1 MIFFLAS
8 KRLADLLQE
17 QHSDPWLQDF
27 LNALKPGDTAG
38 LLALQQAIQLNQKQ
52 HASDARDRAVEAALF
67 FRKSHNPAGEIRA
80 RYEEIYADQRSLNG
94 QLCLDDAATLEPRV
108 RATSYH
114 ELFSRLLVDKAI
126 CEKRAGRP
134 GEIDKSLDEAQQV
147 AEKFKFQVIT
157 LRVLGIASGLKK
169 EAGACPAA
177 WAKTSQGLE
186 VYWQGGYP
194 AERLF
199 QFYQPLSECSENQ
212 QLWHT
217 ADALR
222 TRAIQI
228 RESIDR
234 QGAQNSIMLGVL
246 YLDSANIQIALRREG
261 PAAKA
266 LATAV
271 SIFQKDGEQPTTRK
285 FRADILIR
293 LAELQFENGN
303 PGAAFHTLEPVLDFS
318 SSSGDTTI
326 SMRGNRVLGDINRA
340 KSNLAASAEAYQKG
354 IILSERSLSTLASSR
369 ERLDWIV
376 TVDKLYRG
384 LTEVWLKNK
393 RSADAWKLWEWYKSR
408 SVQIS
413 NGHQDRETP
422 GLTWAEMERKI
433 LQTPVPD
440 EPMPRLSFAVFDD
453 GVQTWVV
460 RHNKITARWKEI
472 HQAKVEQK
480 TNVLFERASN
490 PASELSDVWAAGEDL
505 YSILWEPVAGDL
517 PGSGPVIVELDAPIQ
532 HLLIEAIRTRKQYLF
547 EKYEFIYSP
556 GILMDSGLRAPR
568 KIDSRSPTFLLN
580 ASTSSGES
588 PIPSQ
593 LREVRTVSRQLANV
607 DIGDGASI
615 TLKQIRSN
623 LQKNEI
629 FFFAGHGLRNGEDLS
644 LVVNP
649 SLMVKAS
656 DLMPENMS
664 RLQLAILAACS
675 TGTSDENGLMDTHS
689 LDNSFLAAGVPRVIS
704 SRWDVDSDSTAD
716 LMEGIVT
723 KLGQRA
729 PVAQAMYSVQQDI
742 LKKEQHPYYWAG
754 FYFAGRAD

>member
-1 MIFFLAS
+1 LAS
-8 KRLADLLQE
+8 KKLADLLEE
-17 QHSDPWLQDF
+17 QHSDPWLKDF

-38 LLALQQAIQLNQKQ
+38 LVALQQAIQLNQKQ
-52 HASDARDRAVEAALF
+52 HASDARDRATEAVLF
-67 FRKSHNPAGEIRA
+67 FRKSRNFPGEMRA
-80 RYEEIYADQRSLNG
+80 RYEEIYADQRSLDG
-94 QLCLDDAATLEPRV
+94 QVCLDDAAALEPRV

-114 ELFSRLLVDKAI
+114 DLFSRLLVDKAI

-134 GEIDKSLDEAQQV
+134 GEIDKTLDEAQQV
-147 AEKFKFQVIT
+147 AENFKFQVIN

-177 WAKTSQGLE
+177 WAKSSKGLE

-194 AERLF
+194 ADRLF
-199 QFYQPLSECSENQ
+199 QLYQPLSECSENQ
-212 QLWHT
+212 QLWHV

-228 RESIDR
+228 RESIDKR
-234 QGAQNSIMLGVL
+234 SGQHSIMLGIL
-246 YLDSANIQIALRREG
+246 YLDSANILIALKRE
-261 PAAKA
+261 PAAAKA
-266 LATAV
+266 LEAAL
-271 SIFQKDGEQPTTRK
+271 SILKPDLEEPTTRK
-285 FRADILIR
+285 FRAGIMIR
-293 LAELQFENGN
+293 LAELQLENGN
-303 PGAAFHTLEPVLDFS
+303 PDAAFHTLEPVLDFS
-318 SSSGDTTI
+318 SAIGDTTI
-326 SMRGNRVLGDINRA
+326 SMRGSRVLGDIHRA
-340 KSNLAASAEAYQKG
+340 KGNLADSAEAYQNG
-354 IILSERSLSTLASSR
+354 IILSERSLSTLANSR
-369 ERLDWIV
+369 ERLDWIA

-393 RSADAWKLWEWYKSR
+393 RPEDAWKLWEWYKSR

-433 LQTPVPD
+433 LETPVPD
-440 EPMPRLSFAVFDD
+440 EPGPRLSFAVFDE
-453 GVQTWVV
+453 GVQTWIV
-460 RHNKITARWKEI
+460 RNRKIVARWKDV
-472 HQAKVEQK
+472 HRSKVEQK
-480 TNVLFERASN
+480 TNALFERASN
-490 PASELSDVWAAGEDL
+490 PSSELSDVWAAGEDL
-505 YSILWEPVAGDL
+505 YSLLWEPVAGDL
-517 PGSGPVIVELDAPIQ
+517 PGSGPVVVELDAPIQ
-532 HLLIEAIRTRKQYLF
+532 HLLIEAIRTGKRYLF

-568 KIDSRSPTFLLN
+568 KIDGRSPTFLLN

-593 LREVRTVSRQLANV
+593 LREVRTVSKQMANV
-607 DIGDGASI
+607 DIGEGASI
-615 TLKQIRSN
+615 TLQQIRSN

-629 FFFAGHGLRNGEDLS
+629 FFFAGHGLRDGQDLS

-649 SLMVKAS
+649 SLMVRAG

-675 TGTSDENGLMDTHS
+675 TGTREDNGLMDTRS

-754 FYFAGRAD
+754 FYLAGRAD

>member
-8 KRLADLLQE
+8 KKLAELLQE

-38 LLALQQAIQLNQKQ
+38 LMALQQSIQLNQKQ
-52 HASDARDRAVEAALF
+52 HASDARDRATEAALF
-67 FRKSHNPAGEIRA
+67 FRKSHNFAGEMRA
-80 RYEEIYADQRSLNG
+80 RYEEIYADQRSLDG
-94 QLCLDDAATLEPRV
+94 QACLDDVALLEPRL

-114 ELFSRLLVDKAI
+114 ELFSRLLVDKAV
-126 CEKRAGRP
+126 CDKRAGKP
-134 GEIDKSLDEAQQV
+134 GEIDTALNEAQQV
-147 AEKFKFQVIT
+147 AETFNFQVIN

-177 WAKTSQGLE
+177 WAKTSTGLE
-186 VYWQGGYP
+186 VYWKGSYP
-194 AERLF
+194 PERLF
-199 QFYQPLSECSENQ
+199 QLYQPLSECSEKQ

-234 QGAQNSIMLGVL
+234 QAGQDSIMLGVL
-246 YLDSANIQIALRREG
+246 YLDSANIQIALRREAG
-261 PAAKA
+261 AAKA
-266 LATAV
+266 LATAL

-285 FRADILIR
+285 FRSDILIR
-293 LAELQFENGN
+293 LAELQLENGD
-303 PGAAFHTLEPVLDFS
+303 PGAAFHTLEPILVS
-318 SSSGDTTI
+318 SIADITI

-340 KSNLAASAEAYQKG
+340 QGNLAASAEAYQKG
-354 IILSERSLSTLASSR
+354 IILSERSLSTLATSR
-369 ERLDWIV
+369 ERLDWLL

-413 NGHQDRETP
+413 NRHQDHETP

-440 EPMPRLSFAVFDD
+440 EPMPRLTFAVFDD

-460 RHNKITARWKEI
+460 RHNKIAARWNHI
-472 HQAKVEQK
+472 HKAKVEQK
-480 TNVLFERASN
+480 TNALFEKASD

-505 YSILWEPVAGDL
+505 YSLLWEPVAGDL
-517 PGSGPVIVELDAPIQ
+517 PGSGPVVVELDAPIQ
-532 HLLIEAIRTRKQYLF
+532 HLLIEAIRVDKQYLF
-547 EKYEFIYSP
+547 EKYQFIYSP
-556 GILMDSGLRAPR
+556 GILMDSGLRATR

-593 LREVRTVSRQLANV
+593 LREVRTVSRQLANINV
-607 DIGDGASI
+607 GDGASI
-615 TLKQIRSN
+615 TLQQIRSN

-629 FFFAGHGLRNGEDLS
+629 FFFAGHGLRDGEDLS

-649 SLMVKAS
+649 SLMVRAG

-675 TGTSDENGLMDTHS
+675 TGTSDENGLMDTRS

-754 FYFAGRAD
+754 FYLAGRAD

>member
-1 MIFFLAS
+1 LAS
-8 KRLADLLQE
+8 KKLADLLQE
-17 QHSDPWLQDF
+17 QHSDPWLQNF
-27 LNALKPGDTAG
+27 LNAIKPGDTAG
-38 LLALQQAIQLNQKQ
+38 LMALQQAIQLNQKQ

-67 FRKSHNPAGEIRA
+67 FRKSHNTPGEMRA

-94 QLCLDDAATLEPRV
+94 QRCLDDVALLEPRV

-114 ELFSRLLVDKAI
+114 DLFSRLLVDKAV
-126 CEKRAGRP
+126 CEKAAGRP
-134 GEIDKSLDEAQQV
+134 GEIDTALNEAQQV
-147 AEKFKFQVIT
+147 AEKFKFQVIN

-177 WAKTSQGLE
+177 WAKSSRGLE

-194 AERLF
+194 LERLF
-199 QFYQPLSECSENQ
+199 QLYQPLSECSEKQ

-228 RESIDR
+228 RDTMDKR
-234 QGAQNSIMLGVL
+234 NGQHSIMLGIL
-246 YLDSANIQIALRREG
+246 YLDSANILIALKRE
-261 PAAKA
+261 PAAAKA
-266 LATAV
+266 LESAL
-271 SIFQKDGEQPTTRK
+271 SILKPDLEEPTTRK
-285 FRADILIR
+285 FRAGIMIR
-293 LAELQFENGN
+293 LAELQLENGN
-303 PGAAFHTLEPVLDFS
+303 PDTAFRTLAPVLDS
-318 SSSGDTTI
+318 PIADIVI
-326 SMRGNRVLGDINRA
+326 SMWKNRLLGDIHRA
-340 KSNLAASAEAYQKG
+340 KGDLADSAEAYQKG
-354 IILSERSLSTLASSR
+354 IILSEQSLSTLATSR
-369 ERLDWIV
+369 QRLDWIAN
-376 TVDKLYRG
+376 VDKLYRG

-413 NGHQDRETP
+413 NGHQDHETP
-422 GLTWAEMERKI
+422 GLTWAEMEKKI

-440 EPMPRLSFAVFDD
+440 QPMPRLTFAVFDD

-460 RHNKITARWKEI
+460 RHNTIAARWNDI
-472 HQAKVEQK
+472 HKAKVEQK
-480 TNVLFERASN
+480 TNALFERASD
-490 PASELSDVWAAGEDL
+490 PASELSAVWAAGEDL
-505 YSILWEPVAGDL
+505 YSLLWEPVAGDL
-517 PGSGPVIVELDAPIQ
+517 PGSGPVVVELDAPIQ
-532 HLLIEAIRTRKQYLF
+532 HLLIEAIRVHKQYLF
-547 EKYEFIYSP
+547 EKYQLIYSP
-556 GILMDSGLRAPR
+556 GILMDSGLRATR

-580 ASTSSGES
+580 ASSSSGES

-593 LREVRTVSRQLANV
+593 LREVRTVSKQLANIYV
-607 DIGDGASI
+607 GDGASI
-615 TLKQIRSN
+615 TLQQIRSN

-629 FFFAGHGLRNGEDLS
+629 FFFAGHGLRDGHDLS

-675 TGTSDENGLMDTHS
+675 TGTSDENGLMDTRS

-754 FYFAGRAD
+754 FYLAGRAD